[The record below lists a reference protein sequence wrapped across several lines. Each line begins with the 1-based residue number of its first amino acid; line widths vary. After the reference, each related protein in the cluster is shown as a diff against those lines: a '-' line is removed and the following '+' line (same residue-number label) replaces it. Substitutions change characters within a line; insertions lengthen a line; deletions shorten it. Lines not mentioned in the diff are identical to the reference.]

1 MPNESDHSAAKLAQL
16 SKQVSL
22 LENALIDERNAK
34 KALEAKLDNI
44 DQHRYDSYRELIS
57 ALEQAN
63 NRQVQLKVLSNLA
76 NHHASSGSTA
86 EMLVNFLKEISL
98 LLEGATVLLFDYKS
112 PQRAIAYLLEKDGNK
127 LIKPYSH
134 RIDISALLD
143 HTLTP
148 SETAQ
153 QHDVTKG
160 NNSHWQRVA
169 EHSSL
174 EPSLHELFR
183 HENQLVF
190 SYQRLKQ
197 RKNLVVI
204 DLPHYCYS
212 KEVKQTLDTAGQ
224 QFVSAIQKRAT
235 EEKLAKNYQR
245 LQRAVHKLSSVQHQL
260 IHSEKM
266 ASIGQ
271 LAAGIAH
278 EINNPIGYVKSN
290 LSVLSD
296 YITLFKSAINGARPH
311 IRIDNE
317 LEFAEQDVEELISAC
332 LAGVDRVAEIV
343 SSLNS
348 FARKEDNSKIAK
360 VSLNQVLQ
368 ESIKITWNNIKH
380 TCDMVVELDENLPD
394 IIGHKGELQQVFIN
408 LIVNALHSI
417 ESSGKITIRSW
428 YQDTVNVSVTDNG
441 CGMDKTTQKKL
452 FEPFYTTKP
461 EGKGTGLGLSVSYA
475 IIEHHRG
482 KVTVESIVGK
492 GTRFEL
498 KFPVAEHVNNQ
509 INTELKD
516 TSNRK
521 TLMASN

>member
-16 SKQVSL
+16 TKQVSL
-22 LENALIDERNAK
+22 LENALKDERSAK
-34 KALEAKLDNI
+34 KALEAKLDNV

-98 LLEGATVLLFDYKS
+98 LLEGATVLLFDYKN
-112 PQRAIAYLLEKDGNK
+112 PKRAIAYLLEKDSNK
-127 LIKPYSH
+127 LVKPYSN
-134 RIDISALLD
+134 RIDITALLNQAANSSQTD
-143 HTLTP
+143 DQLEPTEAG
-148 SETAQ
+148 S
-153 QHDVTKG
+153 
-160 NNSHWQRVA
+160 SHWQRIA
-169 EHSSL
+169 ENSSL
-174 EPSLHELFR
+174 EPSLHDLFH

-296 YITLFKSAINGARPH
+296 YITLFKKAINEARPH
-311 IRIDNE
+311 IAVDDE
-317 LEFAEQDVEELISAC
+317 LDFAKQDVAELISSC
-332 LAGVDRVAEIV
+332 LDGVDRVAEIV

-348 FARKEDNSKIAK
+348 FARKEDSTKIAK

-380 TCDMVVELDENLPD
+380 TCEMVVELDENLPEVM
-394 IIGHKGELQQVFIN
+394 GHKGELQQVFIN
-408 LIVNALHSI
+408 LIVNALHAI
-417 ESSGKITIRSW
+417 EDSGKITVRSW
-428 YQDTVNVSVTDNG
+428 FQDTVNVSVTDNG

-482 KVTVESIVGK
+482 KITVQSEIGK

-498 KFPVAEHVNNQ
+498 KFPIAEQQLAQMNAYEN
-509 INTELKD
+509 KD
-516 TSNRK
+516 
-521 TLMASN
+521 LMASS